1 MDYKIISK
9 IQKLLA
15 LSESNNEHEAYA
27 SMVKAQELLAK
38 HKLTMNEV
46 KGFKVYNSA
55 IKDFWTNISFTK
67 GKWKAQL
74 ARLIADNF
82 GCYHF
87 FNTRRTNT
95 IIFFGREE
103 DAYICRILLEYA
115 VDCINTTV
123 RKLRYE
129 YLKNGYSTKGLENDY
144 ALGFISGLKMK
155 FDEQKATNEEL
166 ALVLIKDKMVVEK
179 YSEKKF
185 NKSIDTS
192 VEREGY
198 DDIYDKGMEDGY
210 DFDISNKITRKAE
223 DETPNLIEN
232 NEINI
237 I

>member
-144 ALGFISGLKMK
+144 ALGVISGL
-155 FDEQKATNEEL
+155 
-166 ALVLIKDKMVVEK
+166 KDKMVVEK